1 MRCVTPAKD
10 APAPLDARRPE
21 RTDGRPAPELRA
33 TATAPVSASH
43 DALGGSPLD
52 PRLTFASFVIGR
64 SNTLAHAAARQV
76 AEGRRGDRVMFN
88 PLYIHAGV
96 GLGKTHLLQAVTWA
110 GNSGSERKVLYLT
123 AEKFMY
129 GFVAALKTQT
139 ALAFKEALRGIDV
152 LVIDDLQFLQGK
164 STQAEFCHTL
174 NALIDAGR
182 QVVIAADRPP
192 SDLESL
198 DDRVRSR
205 LAGGLVVEMGSLGEE
220 LRLGILKSRVAAARA
235 HHATFDVPAPVLD
248 YLARTITHN
257 GRDLEGAVNRL
268 LAHSKLN
275 AQPVTLEMAEREVR
289 DLIRPQEPKR
299 IKIEDIQ
306 RVVARQYN
314 VSRSDLLSSRRTA
327 NVVRPRQVAMYLAKT
342 LTLRSLPEIGR
353 RFGGRDH
360 TTVLHAVRKIE
371 ALVAKDVALVRR
383 GRSRSSASC
392 RSNART
398 GSSPPCG
405 TGWPVAAAADRG
417 AAGHFCRKR
426 GERPRRFPCA
436 GGHPRHLAVPPRV
449 WSNPASIRLFGFQMP
464 RRCLSGRPAFPSL
477 GSGGYCNEGHGR
489 TRATAEIAG
498 PRPSRGRAP
507 QHHSDPRQRAV
518 PRRKRPAVAESHRPR
533 PRGDRN
539 AGGGNR
545 DRRLDHRAGAHVL
558 RHRAQTARRLADR
571 AGRRRRPRGAGDPRR
586 PLALHAADPAGKRFP
601 GSRRRRHDAFVHA
614 GRRRPE
620 AADRPHAVRDLD
632 RRDALLPQRHLSARA
647 GTRQGRDPA
656 RGRDRRPSAGAGRSA
671 VAEGRGRHAGR
682 DRAAQDRRRSAAADR
697 GQ

>member
-1 MRCVTPAKD
+1 MTNVEQDRWSRVKGRLRSSVGEDVYSSWFARMDLESVQSESVHLSVPTRFLKSWIQTHYSDKVLTCWQAEMPEVHRIDLTVRTAMRCAAPVKEA
-10 APAPLDARRPE
+10 APAERR
-21 RTDGRPAPELRA
+21 RDDGRPAPEVRA
-33 TATAPVSASH
+33 TAIAPVSATH

-52 PRLTFASFVIGR
+52 PRLTFGSFVLGR

-76 AEGRRGDRVMFN
+76 AEGRRGDPVMFN

-110 GNSGSERKVLYLT
+110 GNSGTERKVLYLT

-164 STQAEFCHTL
+164 TTQAEFCHTL

-198 DDRVRSR
+198 DERVRSR

-220 LRLGILKSRVAAARA
+220 LRLGILKSRVLAARA

-257 GRDLEGAVNRL
+257 GRDLEGAINRL

-306 RVVARQYN
+306 RIVARQYN

-371 ALVAKDVALVRR
+371 GLVAKDAALSDEVELL
-383 GRSRSSASC
+383 
-392 RSNART
+392 
-398 GSSPPCG
+398 
-405 TGWPVAAAADRG
+405 
-417 AAGHFCRKR
+417 KR
-426 GERPRRFPCA
+426 QLQE
-436 GGHPRHLAVPPRV
+436 
-449 WSNPASIRLFGFQMP
+449 
-464 RRCLSGRPAFPSL
+464 
-477 GSGGYCNEGHGR
+477 
-489 TRATAEIAG
+489 
-498 PRPSRGRAP
+498 
-507 QHHSDPRQRAV
+507 
-518 PRRKRPAVAESHRPR
+518 
-533 PRGDRN
+533 
-539 AGGGNR
+539 
-545 DRRLDHRAGAHVL
+545 
-558 RHRAQTARRLADR
+558 
-571 AGRRRRPRGAGDPRR
+571 
-586 PLALHAADPAGKRFP
+586 
-601 GSRRRRHDAFVHA
+601 
-614 GRRRPE
+614 
-620 AADRPHAVRDLD
+620 
-632 RRDALLPQRHLSARA
+632 
-647 GTRQGRDPA
+647 
-656 RGRDRRPSAGAGRSA
+656 
-671 VAEGRGRHAGR
+671 
-682 DRAAQDRRRSAAADR
+682 
-697 GQ
+697 

>member
-1 MRCVTPAKD
+1 LEKFRAMTNSEQDRWTRVKGRLRSSVGEDVYSSWFARMDLEDVQSESVRLSVPTTFLRSWIQAHYAERVLSCCQAEMPEVHRIDLTVRSAARSLAPAKE
-10 APAPLDARRPE
+10 APVLEARRVE
-21 RTDGRPAPELRA
+21 QVGGRAVAELRS
-33 TATAPVSASH
+33 TASAPVSANH

-52 PRLTFASFVIGR
+52 PRLTFASFVVGR

-76 AEGRRGDRVMFN
+76 AEGRRGDPVMFN

-110 GNSGSERKVLYLT
+110 GNAGSERKVLYLT

-205 LAGGLVVEMGSLGEE
+205 LAGGLVVEMASLGEE

-235 HHATFDVPAPVLD
+235 HHASFDVPEAVLD

-257 GRDLEGAVNRL
+257 GRDLEGAINRL

-275 AQPVTLEMAEREVR
+275 NQPVTLEMAEREVR

-371 ALVAKDVALVRR
+371 ALVSKDIALSEEVE
-383 GRSRSSASC
+383 SL
-392 RSNART
+392 
-398 GSSPPCG
+398 
-405 TGWPVAAAADRG
+405 
-417 AAGHFCRKR
+417 KR
-426 GERPRRFPCA
+426 QLQE
-436 GGHPRHLAVPPRV
+436 
-449 WSNPASIRLFGFQMP
+449 
-464 RRCLSGRPAFPSL
+464 
-477 GSGGYCNEGHGR
+477 
-489 TRATAEIAG
+489 
-498 PRPSRGRAP
+498 
-507 QHHSDPRQRAV
+507 
-518 PRRKRPAVAESHRPR
+518 
-533 PRGDRN
+533 
-539 AGGGNR
+539 
-545 DRRLDHRAGAHVL
+545 
-558 RHRAQTARRLADR
+558 
-571 AGRRRRPRGAGDPRR
+571 
-586 PLALHAADPAGKRFP
+586 
-601 GSRRRRHDAFVHA
+601 
-614 GRRRPE
+614 
-620 AADRPHAVRDLD
+620 
-632 RRDALLPQRHLSARA
+632 
-647 GTRQGRDPA
+647 
-656 RGRDRRPSAGAGRSA
+656 
-671 VAEGRGRHAGR
+671 
-682 DRAAQDRRRSAAADR
+682 
-697 GQ
+697 

>member
-1 MRCVTPAKD
+1 MATTEQDRWSRVKGRLRANVGEDVYSSWFARMDLESVQDDSVHLSVPTRFLKSWILAHFSERVLSCWQAEMPQVHRIDLTVRSAIRAVAPVKE
-10 APAPLDARRPE
+10 APAAEPRRV
-21 RTDGRPAPELRA
+21 DGRAPAETRT
-33 TATAPVSASH
+33 TATVPVSTQH

-52 PRLTFASFVIGR
+52 PRLTFGTFVTGKA
-64 SNTLAHAAARQV
+64 NTLAHAAARQV
-76 AEGRRGDRVMFN
+76 AEGRRGDPVMFN

-110 GNSGSERKVLYLT
+110 GNSGNERKVLYLT

-205 LAGGLVVEMGSLGEE
+205 LAGGLVVEMGALGEE

-235 HHATFDVPAPVLD
+235 HHACFEVPAPVLD
-248 YLARTITHN
+248 YLARSITHN

-275 AQPVTLEMAEREVR
+275 ATPVTLEMAEREVR

-342 LTLRSLPEIGR
+342 MTLRSLPEIGR

-371 ALVAKDVALVRR
+371 ALVGKDTALFDEVE
-383 GRSRSSASC
+383 SL
-392 RSNART
+392 
-398 GSSPPCG
+398 
-405 TGWPVAAAADRG
+405 
-417 AAGHFCRKR
+417 KR
-426 GERPRRFPCA
+426 QLQEP
-436 GGHPRHLAVPPRV
+436 
-449 WSNPASIRLFGFQMP
+449 N
-464 RRCLSGRPAFPSL
+464 
-477 GSGGYCNEGHGR
+477 
-489 TRATAEIAG
+489 
-498 PRPSRGRAP
+498 
-507 QHHSDPRQRAV
+507 
-518 PRRKRPAVAESHRPR
+518 
-533 PRGDRN
+533 
-539 AGGGNR
+539 
-545 DRRLDHRAGAHVL
+545 
-558 RHRAQTARRLADR
+558 
-571 AGRRRRPRGAGDPRR
+571 
-586 PLALHAADPAGKRFP
+586 
-601 GSRRRRHDAFVHA
+601 
-614 GRRRPE
+614 
-620 AADRPHAVRDLD
+620 
-632 RRDALLPQRHLSARA
+632 
-647 GTRQGRDPA
+647 
-656 RGRDRRPSAGAGRSA
+656 
-671 VAEGRGRHAGR
+671 
-682 DRAAQDRRRSAAADR
+682 
-697 GQ
+697 

>member
-1 MRCVTPAKD
+1 MRCATPAKESA
-10 APAPLDARRPE
+10 APVEARRVE
-21 RTDGRPAPELRA
+21 RNDGRPAPELRA
-33 TATAPVSASH
+33 IATAPVSASH

-76 AEGRRGDRVMFN
+76 AEGRRGDPVMFN

-110 GNSGSERKVLYLT
+110 GNSGNERKVLYLT

-235 HHATFDVPAPVLD
+235 HHASFDGAGCSVLD

-257 GRDLEGAVNRL
+257 GRDLEGAINRL

-371 ALVAKDVALVRR
+371 ALVTRDTALSEEVELL
-383 GRSRSSASC
+383 
-392 RSNART
+392 
-398 GSSPPCG
+398 
-405 TGWPVAAAADRG
+405 
-417 AAGHFCRKR
+417 KR
-426 GERPRRFPCA
+426 QLQE
-436 GGHPRHLAVPPRV
+436 
-449 WSNPASIRLFGFQMP
+449 
-464 RRCLSGRPAFPSL
+464 
-477 GSGGYCNEGHGR
+477 
-489 TRATAEIAG
+489 
-498 PRPSRGRAP
+498 
-507 QHHSDPRQRAV
+507 
-518 PRRKRPAVAESHRPR
+518 
-533 PRGDRN
+533 
-539 AGGGNR
+539 
-545 DRRLDHRAGAHVL
+545 
-558 RHRAQTARRLADR
+558 
-571 AGRRRRPRGAGDPRR
+571 
-586 PLALHAADPAGKRFP
+586 
-601 GSRRRRHDAFVHA
+601 
-614 GRRRPE
+614 
-620 AADRPHAVRDLD
+620 
-632 RRDALLPQRHLSARA
+632 
-647 GTRQGRDPA
+647 
-656 RGRDRRPSAGAGRSA
+656 
-671 VAEGRGRHAGR
+671 
-682 DRAAQDRRRSAAADR
+682 
-697 GQ
+697 